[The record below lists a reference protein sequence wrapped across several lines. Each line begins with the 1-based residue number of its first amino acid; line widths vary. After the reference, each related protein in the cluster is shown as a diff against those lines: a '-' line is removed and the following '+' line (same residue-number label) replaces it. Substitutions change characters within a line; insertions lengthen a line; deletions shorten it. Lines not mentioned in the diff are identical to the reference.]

1 MNHQIISVNL
11 HDTLIYL
18 FFSTLFPHFAD
29 QGYTNIKNNVNIKNS
44 QGLDRMQK
52 HLLLPLFLSIGLL
65 MQGCGSKEAAQPET
79 PPAKVS
85 VLNIQPQSVN
95 FSENL
100 PARVQAFRT
109 AEIRPQVGGIIEKVL
124 FTQGSE
130 VKAGQALYKINSE
143 TFQADVNSNRA
154 SLNKAEAEVARLKVQ
169 LERYQQLLPS
179 NAISKQEVS
188 NAQAEYRQA
197 LADVAQMKALL
208 TRQNLNL
215 QYATVRAPI
224 SGRIGQSF
232 VTEGALV
239 GQGDS
244 NKMATVQQIDK
255 VYVDIKQSISEY
267 ERLQT
272 ALQNGELSANDQK
285 TFRIS
290 NSHGQPY
297 NVTARMLFEDINVD
311 PETGDVTIRI
321 EVNNPERKLLP
332 GMYVRVDINRAS
344 VPQALLI
351 PAQAIQRNINGEPQV
366 YVINTKGTA
375 DIRPIELGQQYEQY
389 YIANKGLKAGDK
401 VVVEGIER
409 IQPNQKLEL
418 SVWKVPVNTTANS
431 SVHAESAATQ
441 GAQ

>member
-18 FFSTLFPHFAD
+18 LFSTLFPHFAD

-366 YVINTKGTA
+366 YVINAKGTA

-418 SVWKVPVNTTANS
+418 SVWKVPVNTTANT
-431 SVHAESAATQ
+431 SVHAKSAATQ

>member
-1 MNHQIISVNL
+1 V
-11 HDTLIYL
+11 LI
-18 FFSTLFPHFAD
+18 STLFPHFKD
-29 QGYTNIKNNVNIKNS
+29 LDYTLTQNNNNIKNS
-44 QGLDRMQK
+44 IGLDSMQK
-52 HLLLPLFLSIGLL
+52 HLLLPLFLSIGLVI
-65 MQGCGSKEAAQPET
+65 QGCSSEEAKQPEVA
-79 PPAKVS
+79 PAKVS
-85 VLNIQPQSVN
+85 VLSLQPQSVN

-130 VKAGQALYKINSE
+130 VKAGQALYKINAE
-143 TFQADVNSNRA
+143 TFQADVNSNKA

-169 LERYQQLLPS
+169 LERYEQLLPS

-208 TRQNLNL
+208 SRQNLNL

-239 GQGDS
+239 SQGDTK
-244 NKMATVQQIDK
+244 NLATIQQIDK
-255 VYVDIKQSISEY
+255 VYVDVKQSIGEY

-272 ALQNGELSANDQK
+272 ALQNGELSANSDK
-285 TFRIS
+285 TVRIA
-290 NSHGQPY
+290 NSHGQFY
-297 NVTARMLFEDINVD
+297 NVSAKMLFEDINVD

-321 EVNNPERKLLP
+321 VVNNPERKLLP
-332 GMYVRVDINRAS
+332 GMYVRVNIDRAS
-344 VPQALLI
+344 VPQALLV
-351 PAQAIQRNINGEPQV
+351 PSQAIQRNNNGDPQV
-366 YVINTKGTA
+366 YVINAKGLA
-375 DIRPIELGQQYEQY
+375 DVRTIELGQQYEQFY
-389 YIANKGLKAGDK
+389 LVNKGLKVGDK
-401 VVVEGIER
+401 VIVEGIDR
-409 IQPNQKLEL
+409 IQPNQKLEI
-418 SVWKVPVNTTANS
+418 SKWKAPI
-431 SVHAESAATQ
+431 TQ

>member
-1 MNHQIISVNL
+1 
-11 HDTLIYL
+11 
-18 FFSTLFPHFAD
+18 
-29 QGYTNIKNNVNIKNS
+29 
-44 QGLDRMQK
+44 MQN
-52 HLLLPLFLSIGLL
+52 HLLLPLFLSIGLVI
-65 MQGCGSKEAAQPET
+65 QGCSSEEAKQPEVA
-79 PPAKVS
+79 PAKVS
-85 VLNIQPQSVN
+85 VLSLQPQSVN

-130 VKAGQALYKINSE
+130 VKAGQALYKINAE
-143 TFQADVNSNRA
+143 TFQADVNSNKA

-169 LERYQQLLPS
+169 LERYEQLLPS

-239 GQGDS
+239 SQGDTK
-244 NKMATVQQIDK
+244 NLATIQQIDK
-255 VYVDIKQSISEY
+255 VYVDVKQSIGEY

-272 ALQNGELSANDQK
+272 ALQNGELSANSDK
-285 TFRIS
+285 TVRIA
-290 NSHGQPY
+290 NSHGQFY
-297 NVTARMLFEDINVD
+297 NVSAKMLFEDINVD

-321 EVNNPERKLLP
+321 VVNNPERKLLP
-332 GMYVRVDINRAS
+332 GMYVRVNIDRAS
-344 VPQALLI
+344 VPQALLV
-351 PAQAIQRNINGEPQV
+351 PSQAIQRNNNGDPQV
-366 YVINTKGTA
+366 YVINAKGLA
-375 DIRPIELGQQYEQY
+375 DIRPIELGQQYEQFY
-389 YIANKGLKAGDK
+389 LVNKGLKVGDK
-401 VVVEGIER
+401 VIVEGIDR
-409 IQPNQKLEL
+409 IQPNQKLEI
-418 SVWKVPVNTTANS
+418 SKWKAPI
-431 SVHAESAATQ
+431 TQ

>member
-1 MNHQIISVNL
+1 
-11 HDTLIYL
+11 
-18 FFSTLFPHFAD
+18 
-29 QGYTNIKNNVNIKNS
+29 
-44 QGLDRMQK
+44 MQK
-52 HLLLPLFLSIGLL
+52 HLLLPLFLSIGLIL
-65 MQGCGSKEAAQPET
+65 QGCGSEQATQVEAA
-79 PPAKVS
+79 PAKVS

-143 TFQADVNSNRA
+143 IFQADVNSNQA

-169 LERYQQLLPS
+169 LARYEQLLPS

-197 LADVAQMKALL
+197 LADAAQMKALL

-239 GQGDS
+239 SQGDT
-244 NKMATVQQIDK
+244 NTMATVQQIDK
-255 VYVDIKQSISEY
+255 VYVDVKQSISEY
-267 ERLQT
+267 ERLQV
-272 ALQNGELSANDQK
+272 ALQSGELSANNEK
-285 TFRIS
+285 TVRIS

-297 NVTARMLFEDINVD
+297 KVSAKMLFEDINVD

-321 EVNNPERKLLP
+321 EVQNPERKLLP
-332 GMYVRVDINRAS
+332 GMYVRVNIDRAS
-344 VPQALLI
+344 VPQALLV
-351 PAQAIQRNINGEPQV
+351 PAQAIQRNINGDPQV
-366 YVINTKGTA
+366 YVINAKGKA

-389 YIANKGLKAGDK
+389 YIANKGLKTGDK
-401 VVVEGIER
+401 VVVEGVER
-409 IQPNQKLEL
+409 IQANQKLEL
-418 SVWKVPVNTTANS
+418 ATWKAPSSNNS
-431 SVHAESAATQ
+431 TSPMTQ
-441 GAQ
+441 GAK

>member
-1 MNHQIISVNL
+1 M
-11 HDTLIYL
+11 
-18 FFSTLFPHFAD
+18 P
-29 QGYTNIKNNVNIKNS
+29 
-44 QGLDRMQK
+44 K
-52 HLLLPLFLSIGLL
+52 HLLLPLFLSIGLIL
-65 MQGCGSKEAAQPET
+65 QGCGSEQAAQAKVA
-79 PPAKVS
+79 PAKVS
-85 VLNIQPQSVN
+85 VLNLQPQSVN

-143 TFQADVNSNRA
+143 TFQADVNSNQA

-169 LERYQQLLPS
+169 LERYEQLLPS
-179 NAISKQEVS
+179 NGISKQEVS
-188 NAQAEYRQA
+188 NAQAAYRQA

-239 GQGDS
+239 SQGDT
-244 NKMATVQQIDK
+244 NTMATVQQIDK
-255 VYVDIKQSISEY
+255 VYVDVKQSISEY

-272 ALQNGELSANDQK
+272 ALQSGELSANNEK
-285 TFRIS
+285 TVRIS

-297 NVTARMLFEDINVD
+297 KVSAKMLFEDINVD

-321 EVNNPERKLLP
+321 EVQNPERKLLP
-332 GMYVRVDINRAS
+332 GMYVRVNIDRAS
-344 VPQALLI
+344 VPQALLV

-366 YVINTKGTA
+366 YVINAKDAA
-375 DIRPIELGQQYEQY
+375 DIRPIELGQQYEQF
-389 YIANKGLKAGDK
+389 YIVSKGLKAGEK
-401 VVVEGIER
+401 VVVEGVER

-418 SVWKVPVNTTANS
+418 AKWKAPASSNS
-431 SVHAESAATQ
+431 TLPATQ
-441 GAQ
+441 GAR

>member
-1 MNHQIISVNL
+1 
-11 HDTLIYL
+11 
-18 FFSTLFPHFAD
+18 
-29 QGYTNIKNNVNIKNS
+29 
-44 QGLDRMQK
+44 MQK
-52 HLLLPLFLSIGLL
+52 HLLLPLFLSIGLIL
-65 MQGCGSKEAAQPET
+65 QGCGSEQVTQAEAA
-79 PPAKVS
+79 PAKVS
-85 VLNIQPQSVN
+85 VLNMQPQSVN

-130 VKAGQALYKINSE
+130 VKTGQALYKINSE
-143 TFQADVNSNRA
+143 IFQADVNSNQA

-169 LERYQQLLPS
+169 LARYEQLLPS

-239 GQGDS
+239 SQGDT
-244 NKMATVQQIDK
+244 NTMATVQQIDK
-255 VYVDIKQSISEY
+255 VYVDVKQSISEY
-267 ERLQT
+267 ERLQA
-272 ALQNGELSANDQK
+272 ALQSGELSANNEK
-285 TFRIS
+285 AVRIS

-297 NVTARMLFEDINVD
+297 KVSAKMLFEDINVD

-321 EVNNPERKLLP
+321 EVQNPERKLLP
-332 GMYVRVDINRAS
+332 GMYVRVNIDRAS
-344 VPQALLI
+344 VPQALLV
-351 PAQAIQRNINGEPQV
+351 PAQAIQRNINGDPQV
-366 YVINTKGTA
+366 YVINAKGTA

-389 YIANKGLKAGDK
+389 YIANKGLKTGDK
-401 VVVEGIER
+401 VVVEGVER
-409 IQPNQKLEL
+409 IQANQKLQ
-418 SVWKVPVNTTANS
+418 VTTWKVPSSNNS
-431 SVHAESAATQ
+431 TSPMTQ
-441 GAQ
+441 GAK

>member
-1 MNHQIISVNL
+1 
-11 HDTLIYL
+11 
-18 FFSTLFPHFAD
+18 
-29 QGYTNIKNNVNIKNS
+29 
-44 QGLDRMQK
+44 MQK
-52 HLLLPLFLSIGLL
+52 HLLLPLFLSIGLVI
-65 MQGCGSKEAAQPET
+65 QGCSSEEKKPVEA
-79 PPAKVS
+79 PPAKVT
-85 VLNIQPQSVN
+85 VLSLKPQSVN

-100 PARVQAFRT
+100 PARVHAFRT

-143 TFQADVNSNRA
+143 TFQADVRSNQA

-208 TRQNLNL
+208 ARQNLNL

-239 GQGDS
+239 SQGDT
-244 NKMATVQQIDK
+244 NTLATIQQIDK
-255 VYVDIKQSISEY
+255 VYVDVKQSIGEY

-272 ALQNGELSANDQK
+272 ALQNGELSANSDK
-285 TFRIS
+285 TVRIS
-290 NSHGQPY
+290 NSHGQFY
-297 NVTARMLFEDINVD
+297 NVSAKMLFEDINVD

-332 GMYVRVDINRAS
+332 GMYVRVNIDRAS
-344 VPQALLI
+344 VPQALLV
-351 PAQAIQRNINGEPQV
+351 PSQAIQRNNNGDPQV
-366 YVINTKGTA
+366 YVINAKGLA
-375 DIRPIELGQQYEQY
+375 DIRPIELGQQYEQFY
-389 YIANKGLKAGDK
+389 LVNKGLKVGDK
-401 VVVEGIER
+401 VIVEGIDR
-409 IQPNQKLEL
+409 IQPNQKLEITN
-418 SVWKVPVNTTANS
+418 WKAPS
-431 SVHAESAATQ
+431 TQ

>member
-1 MNHQIISVNL
+1 
-11 HDTLIYL
+11 
-18 FFSTLFPHFAD
+18 
-29 QGYTNIKNNVNIKNS
+29 
-44 QGLDRMQK
+44 MQK
-52 HLLLPLFLSIGLL
+52 HLLLPLFLSIGLVL
-65 MQGCGSKEAAQPET
+65 QACGSKDAAPAET
-79 PPAKVS
+79 PPAKVT
-85 VLNIQPQSVN
+85 VLNMQPQSVN

-143 TFQADVNSNRA
+143 TFQADVNSNQA
-154 SLNKAEAEVARLKVQ
+154 SLHKAEAEVVRLKVQ
-169 LERYQQLLPS
+169 LERYEQLLPS

-239 GQGDS
+239 SQGDANTMS
-244 NKMATVQQIDK
+244 TVQQIDK
-255 VYVDIKQSISEY
+255 VYVDVKQSISEY
-267 ERLQT
+267 ERLQA
-272 ALQNGELSANDQK
+272 ALQSGELSANNEK
-285 TFRIS
+285 TVRIS
-290 NSHGQPY
+290 NSHGHPY
-297 NVTARMLFEDINVD
+297 NVSAKMLFEDINVD

-321 EVNNPERKLLP
+321 EVQNPERKLLP
-332 GMYVRVDINRAS
+332 GMYVRVNIDRAS
-344 VPQALLI
+344 VPQALLV
-351 PAQAIQRNINGEPQV
+351 PAQAIQRNINGDPQV
-366 YVINTKGTA
+366 YVINAKGAA
-375 DIRPIELGQQYEQY
+375 DIRPIELGQQYEQF
-389 YIANKGLKAGDK
+389 YIASKGLKAGDRI
-401 VVVEGIER
+401 VVEGVER

-418 SVWKVPVNTTANS
+418 AAWKAPASSNSTSPV
-431 SVHAESAATQ
+431 TQ

>member
-1 MNHQIISVNL
+1 M
-11 HDTLIYL
+11 
-18 FFSTLFPHFAD
+18 P
-29 QGYTNIKNNVNIKNS
+29 
-44 QGLDRMQK
+44 K

-65 MQGCGSKEAAQPET
+65 LQGCGSEQATQAKVA
-79 PPAKVS
+79 PAKVS
-85 VLNIQPQSVN
+85 VLNLQQQSVN

-143 TFQADVNSNRA
+143 TFQADVNSNQA

-169 LERYQQLLPS
+169 LERYEQLLPS

-188 NAQAEYRQA
+188 NAQAAYRQA

-239 GQGDS
+239 SQGDT
-244 NKMATVQQIDK
+244 NTMATVQQIDK
-255 VYVDIKQSISEY
+255 VYVDVKQSISEY

-272 ALQNGELSANDQK
+272 ALQSGELSANNEK
-285 TFRIS
+285 TVRIS

-297 NVTARMLFEDINVD
+297 KVSAKMLFEDINVD

-321 EVNNPERKLLP
+321 EVQNPERKLLP
-332 GMYVRVDINRAS
+332 GMYVRVNIDRAS
-344 VPQALLI
+344 VPQALLV

-366 YVINTKGTA
+366 YVINAKGAA
-375 DIRPIELGQQYEQY
+375 DIRPIELGQQYEQF
-389 YIANKGLKAGDK
+389 YIVSKGLKAGDK
-401 VVVEGIER
+401 VVVEGVER

-418 SVWKVPVNTTANS
+418 ATWKAPASSNS
-431 SVHAESAATQ
+431 TLPATQ

>member
-1 MNHQIISVNL
+1 
-11 HDTLIYL
+11 
-18 FFSTLFPHFAD
+18 
-29 QGYTNIKNNVNIKNS
+29 
-44 QGLDRMQK
+44 MQK

-143 TFQADVNSNRA
+143 TFQADVNSNHA

-366 YVINTKGTA
+366 YVINAKGTA

-418 SVWKVPVNTTANS
+418 SVWKVPVNTTANT
-431 SVHAESAATQ
+431 SVHAKSAATQ